1 MTRYDLPA
9 ALRGGLRRRRVAWG
23 IALVALGYVVISF
36 GSQLLAATAGA
47 NLTVYTNLI
56 GALCCSYVGLRGPR
70 VARLSWL
77 LFALVLLLY
86 AGADTLWLVYGGAEG
101 NPPILSVADALYLLA
116 LVPAV
121 IALVLYPA
129 ARGWRGTLRPLLF
142 DAAVLGA
149 AALLISYVLVF
160 DEVIRLSESGGDL
173 FLLLVYPVTDVALV
187 CLVLLVLIRSVG
199 QPRPD
204 LALIGLCFATYAVA
218 DNGYALLT
226 VRGQDSLGTVVDLG
240 YILAPLLLGWAAIR
254 AGTRPRDARTM
265 QRHLTGI
272 VAPLFPDLSTIA
284 ALTFFVALEHNSAS
298 SSWVLA
304 ATALA
309 LTGVRQL
316 ALTVDRQRVRNDLE
330 ERIAMRTEEL
340 RELTEAQARLD
351 AMKSEFVSGVSHEL
365 RTPLTAIHAALEM
378 LADGDAGPLP
388 GPAQGVVEVAHRGT
402 RRLARL
408 VDDIIDLE
416 RLDHGTFSF
425 RPQPEPLAPLLAD
438 AVSPLAS
445 IAQSRGITLVLE
457 PTTQSAHCD
466 ADRII
471 QALMNLV
478 GNALKFTPS
487 GGRVTVSTTAP
498 AGHPDDL
505 IVIAVT
511 DEGRG
516 IPPNELEV
524 IFERFHQVRADD
536 DRTHT
541 GAGLGLTITKHI
553 VRAHGGRI
561 WAENNPG
568 VGSTF
573 SFTLPGVQA
582 GEHQPITPSAVDT
595 TRV

>member
-1 MTRYDLPA
+1 MKRSGRHAPLLA
-9 ALRGGLRRRRVAWG
+9 ELHLRRVALG
-23 IALVALGYVVISF
+23 IALVILSYTVIAF
-36 GSQLLAATAGA
+36 GPALLAASADA
-47 NLTVYTNLI
+47 YLSVYTNI
-56 GALCCSYVGLRGPR
+56 FGALCCSYVGLRGPR
-70 VARLSWL
+70 VARLSWA
-77 LFALVLLLY
+77 LFALVLSLY

-101 NPPILSVADALYLLA
+101 APAILSVADALYLLA

-129 ARGWRGTLRPLLF
+129 TRGWKGTLRPLVF

-160 DEVIRLSESGGDL
+160 DEVIRLSESKVQVV
-173 FLLLVYPVTDVALV
+173 LLLVYPVTDVALV
-187 CLVLLVLIRSVG
+187 CLVLLLLIRSVG
-199 QPRPD
+199 RSRPD
-204 LALIGLCFATYAVA
+204 LVLIGLCFATYAVA

-240 YILAPLLLGWAAIR
+240 YILAPLFLGWAAIS
-254 AGTRPRDARTM
+254 AGIRPRDARTM

-272 VAPLFPDLSTIA
+272 VAPLLPDLSTIA
-284 ALTFFVALEHNSAS
+284 ALGFFVTLQHDGASAS
-298 SSWVLA
+298 WILA

-330 ERIAMRTEEL
+330 ERIAARTEEL

-378 LADGDAGPLP
+378 LADGDTGTLP
-388 GPAQGVVEVAHRGT
+388 GPAQGVVELAHRGT
-402 RRLARL
+402 QRLARL

-425 RPQPEPLAPLLAD
+425 LPQPEPLSLLLAD
-438 AVSPLAS
+438 AVAPLGTVAEE
-445 IAQSRGITLVLE
+445 RGITLVLE
-457 PTTQSAHCD
+457 PTTESAHCD

-487 GGRVTVSTTAP
+487 GGRVTVSATVP
-498 AGHPDDL
+498 AGHADDL
-505 IVIAVT
+505 IVVAVT

-516 IPPNELEV
+516 IPPKELEA
-524 IFERFHQVRADD
+524 IFERFHQVQADD
-536 DRTHT
+536 DRTHS
-541 GAGLGLTITKHI
+541 GAGLGLTITQRI
-553 VRAHGGRI
+553 VNAHGGRI
-561 WAENNPG
+561 WAENNLT

-573 SFTLPGVQA
+573 SFTLPRVLTDEYEQL
-582 GEHQPITPSAVDT
+582 TPSAIDT
-595 TRV
+595 TNV

>member
-1 MTRYDLPA
+1 MRRYNLRT
-9 ALRGGLRRRRVAWG
+9 ALRGGLRLRHAAWG
-23 IALVALGYVVISF
+23 IALMMLSYVVVAF
-36 GSQLLAATAGA
+36 GSQLLATTAGA
-47 NLTVYTNLI
+47 YLSVYTNI
-56 GALCCSYVGLRGPR
+56 FGALCCLYVGIRGPR
-70 VARLSWL
+70 VSRLSWV

-86 AGADTLWLVYGGAEG
+86 AGADTLWLIYGGAEG
-101 NPPILSVADALYLLA
+101 MPPILSVADALYLLA

-129 ARGWRGTLRPLLF
+129 ARGWTGTLRPLVL
-142 DAAVLGA
+142 DAAVLGT

-160 DEVIRLSESGGDL
+160 EEVIRLSESKRDVFL
-173 FLLLVYPVTDVALV
+173 FLIYPVTDVALV

-204 LALIGLCFATYAVA
+204 LILIGLCFATYAVA

-240 YILAPLLLGWAAIR
+240 YIVAPLLLGWAAIR
-254 AGTRPRDARTM
+254 AGTRPRKVRTM

-284 ALTFFVALEHNSAS
+284 ALGIFVTLERNSAS
-298 SSWVLA
+298 GSWVLA
-304 ATALA
+304 VTALA
-309 LTGVRQL
+309 LTGGRQL
-316 ALTVDRQRVRNDLE
+316 ALTIDRQRVRNDLE
-330 ERIAMRTEEL
+330 ERIVARTEEL

-402 RRLARL
+402 QRLARL

-438 AVSPLAS
+438 AVGPLVTVAEE
-445 IAQSRGITLVLE
+445 RGVTLVLE

-471 QALMNLV
+471 QALMNLI

-487 GGRVTVSTTAP
+487 GGRVTISTTVP
-498 AGHPDDL
+498 AGPDDL

-516 IPPNELEV
+516 IPSNELEA
-524 IFERFHQVRADD
+524 IFDRFHQVRADD
-536 DRTHT
+536 DRTHS
-541 GAGLGLTITKHI
+541 GAGLGLTITQHI
-553 VRAHGGRI
+553 VIAHGGHI
-561 WAENNPG
+561 WAKNNAM

-573 SFTLPGVQA
+573 SFTLPRVQA
-582 GEHQPITPSAVDT
+582 DEHQPITPSAVGT